1 MVAKLAPA
9 IRAVVAIA
17 LSLCLGGC
25 VDYQLG
31 IQFDSQ
37 THGTLI
43 QTLHLDDQFVAL
55 NSEARQ
61 QWLQI
66 FIQEANAFS
75 GKVASLDDGTLQVR
89 IDFYNGDDLVQK
101 FNQLFAKDGLMT
113 QVPGAPPL
121 LAHLELTQRNWGVA
135 LRNYLHADIDLS
147 ALKADSTLGDGG
159 VLDRWRILDLS
170 FQVGSVGGPRQ
181 WPLRPG
187 QLNTIDTVFWV
198 PSPVG
203 ISAAIIVLLCAIGY
217 GVRYGLLPQS
227 FNK

>member
-9 IRAVVAIA
+9 IRAVGAIA
-17 LSLCLGGC
+17 LTPRLGGC
-25 VDYQLG
+25 VDYQVG
-31 IQFDSQ
+31 IQSDSQ
-37 THGTLI
+37 THGTLV

-75 GKVASLDDGTLQVR
+75 GKVSALDDGTLQVC

-121 LAHLELTQRNWGVA
+121 RAHLELTQRNWGVA
-135 LRNYLHADIDLS
+135 LRNYLHADIDLN
-147 ALKADSTLGDGG
+147 ALTADSTLGDGG

-170 FQVGSVGGPRQ
+170 FQVGSMGSPRQ
-181 WPLRPG
+181 WPLLPG

-203 ISAAIIVLLCAIGY
+203 IGAAVIVLLCAIGY